1 MIAFC
6 FLLNLKFASGMLVSS
21 VNYNASQHHCQQLWK
36 TFFVIFLQQIEVT
49 IFLLYEYLY
58 LLSRPVLICGDF
70 TTFYFFTRLSLKIA
84 QARSQV
90 HR

>member
-1 MIAFC
+1 
-6 FLLNLKFASGMLVSS
+6 VSC
-21 VNYNASQHHCQQLWK
+21 VNYNAFQHRCQQLLK
-36 TFFVIFLQQIEVT
+36 SFFVIFLQQIEVT

-58 LLSRPVLICGDF
+58 LLSIPVPICGDF
-70 TTFYFFTRLSLKIA
+70 TTFYFFTRLSLKIS